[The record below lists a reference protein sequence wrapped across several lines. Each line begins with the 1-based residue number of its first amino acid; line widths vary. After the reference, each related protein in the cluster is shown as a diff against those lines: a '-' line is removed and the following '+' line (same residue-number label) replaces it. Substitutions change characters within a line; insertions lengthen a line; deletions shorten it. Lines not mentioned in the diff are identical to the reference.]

1 MANNGDEK
9 GSRSIRALEIVE
21 AMVAEGRPMSAAR
34 IAEATGLP
42 KATVHRLCSLLPE
55 TGFVSV

>member
-21 AMVAEGRPMSAAR
+21 ATLAQYGDVAKISDTRV
-34 IAEATGLP
+34 ATDLI
-42 KATVHRLCSLLPE
+42 KQLELE
-55 TGFVSV
+55 KN